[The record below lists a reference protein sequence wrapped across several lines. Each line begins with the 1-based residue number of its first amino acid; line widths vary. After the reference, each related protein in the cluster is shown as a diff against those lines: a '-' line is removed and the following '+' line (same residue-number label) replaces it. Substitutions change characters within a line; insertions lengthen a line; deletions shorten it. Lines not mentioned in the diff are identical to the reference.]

1 MMKMISKYIPHCT
14 TWTRALII
22 YILSDPFFP
31 VFWAVAFPVPAFF
44 FVFFLVFL
52 LALLPLLPL
61 LDTVS
66 CFGFFN
72 FPSSGTRS
80 FISGGS
86 PNSLSSI
93 SKIML
98 RRSISLS
105 IRSIDIDID
114 IDILVGGAVNWVG
127 GGLNGG
133 GVNRV
138 GAGDVVVGLG
148 VPAGVVGPGVVA
160 GAVGLGVPAG
170 IVGLGVIGVGVGGRV
185 GVGARGQRSGDGG

>member
-133 GVNRV
+133 GVDV
-138 GAGDVVVGLG
+138 GLGVAAGVVGLG
-148 VPAGVVGPGVVA
+148 VAAGVVG
-160 GAVGLGVPAG
+160 LGVTG
-170 IVGLGVIGVGVGGRV
+170 TGVGGRV
-185 GVGARGQRSGDGG
+185 GVGARGQRSGEGG